1 MANPLMAT
9 LSGVKRLDAGLE
21 FRWQD
26 EPGVVLAIAELR
38 FLCPCAHCVSEIS
51 GKRIIKRED
60 DATDITLVD
69 MQPVGNYAYRIL
81 FSDGHDSGI
90 YPLKYLYKLCCEA
103 DE

>member
-1 MANPLMAT
+1 MINLSMAT

-26 EPGVVLAIAELR
+26 EPSIVLPIDELR

-51 GKRIIKRED
+51 GKRIIKRD
-60 DATDITLVD
+60 DVAPDIALVD

-90 YPLKYLYKLCCEA
+90 YPLKYLHQLCVGV

>member
-1 MANPLMAT
+1 MTNLLMAV
-9 LSGVKRLDAGLE
+9 LSGVKRLDAGLQ

-26 EPGVVLAIAELR
+26 EPSIVLTIIELR
-38 FLCPCAHCVSEIS
+38 FLCPCANCVSEIN
-51 GKRIIKRED
+51 GERIIKRED
-60 DATDITLVD
+60 VAADIELVD

-90 YPLKYLYKLCCEA
+90 YPLKYVHQLCTEG

>member
-1 MANPLMAT
+1 MTNLPMAT

-26 EPGVVLAIAELR
+26 EPIIVLTIGELR
-38 FLCPCAHCVSEIS
+38 FLCPCANCVSEIN
-51 GKRIIKRED
+51 GARIIKRD
-60 DATDITLVD
+60 DVATDITLVD
-69 MQPVGNYAYRIL
+69 MQPVGNYAYRLL

-90 YPLKYLYKLCCEA
+90 YPLKYLHQLCAEA

>member
-1 MANPLMAT
+1 MAA
-9 LSGVKRLDAGLE
+9 LSGVKRLDAGLQ

-26 EPGVVLAIAELR
+26 ESSIVLTISALR
-38 FLCPCAHCVSEIS
+38 FLCPCANCVSEIN
-51 GKRIIKRED
+51 GERIIKRED
-60 DATDITLVD
+60 VAADIALVD

-90 YPLKYLYKLCCEA
+90 YPLKYLHQLCTEG